1 MSAKVRLVL
10 KSHLNDMIL
19 EMSGNDKITD
29 IQIQRLKMIKTLI
42 EVYMPSD
49 ARIEDEK
56 LDILFN
62 NL

>member
-1 MSAKVRLVL
+1 
-10 KSHLNDMIL
+10 MIL

-29 IQIQRLKMIKTLI
+29 TQIQRLKMIKTLI